1 MKITI
6 VGGGNIGTLMAAEF
20 AHKGNEVTIFT
31 SSPERFERNIKVSD
45 NDGGIMFEAEIACI
59 TKDID
64 AAIDADYIFVTLPS
78 IAQGD
83 FANKI
88 AKKIKKDT
96 RIGVIPGYGGAEFIF
111 KDVISRG
118 AKLFGFQRVHA
129 ISRLDEYGKQVCM
142 KGRKDSVYLSALDPT
157 LTPRICRDMEVLFD
171 MPCIALP
178 NYLCVTL
185 TPSNPILHTSRLFG
199 MFNDFAE
206 EKRYEKN
213 ILFYEEWT
221 DFDSQV
227 LFDADTELQQI
238 CSAMDFADL
247 SSVRSLK
254 DHYESHTVPALTD
267 KIRSISA
274 FRGIGSPMKEVSD
287 GWVPDFSSRYF
298 TCDFVYGLALLC
310 QFGDVLGISTPTM
323 DRVMAWYRDVSGDM
337 DQPIDLSSCGIDSKK
352 AIFEFYNFDRI

>member
-142 KGRKDSVYLSALDPT
+142 KGRKDSIYLSALDPT
-157 LTPRICRDMEVLFD
+157 LTPEICRDMEELFD

-213 ILFYEEWT
+213 DE
-221 DFDSQV
+221 
-227 LFDADTELQQI
+227 
-238 CSAMDFADL
+238 
-247 SSVRSLK
+247 
-254 DHYESHTVPALTD
+254 
-267 KIRSISA
+267 
-274 FRGIGSPMKEVSD
+274 
-287 GWVPDFSSRYF
+287 
-298 TCDFVYGLALLC
+298 
-310 QFGDVLGISTPTM
+310 
-323 DRVMAWYRDVSGDM
+323 
-337 DQPIDLSSCGIDSKK
+337 
-352 AIFEFYNFDRI
+352 